1 MTQHREL
8 RGEPEIPDVAWQ
20 GGLTADSDQAWG
32 DCAKTCG
39 AHTAGMRTGWG
50 PQKTLTWYSQGSW
63 HCHRSIGKAEQG
75 RRQMG
80 MMPQRG
86 PERQSVEPADHSDGH
101 KGEAPALR
109 TPNLHYYPFTRHHSQ
124 SLLNKASSYHGKT
137 WEGWMLAVQRQ
148 GLVGKG
154 QEAPCDTLTQ
164 QTKFSNII
172 KGRDICTQVWIR
184 VWWYIPGLHWRDFYL
199 QSLMW
204 WNKGKYWGTDTTW
217 GSVKGRIF
225 QRAAV
230 LEQPHY
236 QGQPGPEKSCPRWRL
251 TAGLCPEDYQNGL
264 KNINHM
270 IMIIP
275 IDVKGPW
282 VTSNSLS
289 WYVMKETMNRHNTC
303 QHNKGYIQ
311 QTYN

>member
-1 MTQHREL
+1 
-8 RGEPEIPDVAWQ
+8 
-20 GGLTADSDQAWG
+20 
-32 DCAKTCG
+32 
-39 AHTAGMRTGWG
+39 
-50 PQKTLTWYSQGSW
+50 
-63 HCHRSIGKAEQG
+63 
-75 RRQMG
+75 
-80 MMPQRG
+80 MPQRG
-86 PERQSVEPADHSDGH
+86 PERQSVDPADHSDGH

-137 WEGWMLAVQRQ
+137 WVGWMLAVQRQ

-164 QTKFSNII
+164 QTKFSNTI

-199 QSLMW
+199 QSLVW

-236 QGQPGPEKSCPRWRL
+236 QGLPGPEKSCPRWRL
-251 TAGLCPEDYQNGL
+251 TAGLCPGYYQNGL

-275 IDVKGPW
+275 IDVKGPCKRPLGNIKQPFMVCHEKKRW
-282 VTSNSLS
+282 TDTTHVNIIKAMFNKPITNIMVSEKTSVHSAPIQYRAQSFSHRN
-289 WYVMKETMNRHNTC
+289 KTRERNKRNTSTK
-303 QHNKGYIQ
+303 KGKD
-311 QTYN
+311 